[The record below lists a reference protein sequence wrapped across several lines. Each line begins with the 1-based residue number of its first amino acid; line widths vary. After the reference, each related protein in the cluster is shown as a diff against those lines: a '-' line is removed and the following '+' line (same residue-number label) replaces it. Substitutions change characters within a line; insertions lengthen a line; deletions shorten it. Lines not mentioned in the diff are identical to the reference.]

1 MIKKTVT
8 YEDYNG
14 KTRTEE
20 YLFDLSEAEIIDME
34 MESETSLSDQLKQ
47 LVKEEDQRGIYRFFK
62 DLVRKSYGVKSADGR
77 RFEKSQ
83 QLIDEFV
90 QTRAYVKIFTSLS
103 LNADEAAAFV
113 KGVLPVEALNKAI
126 DDASKTQVS
135 G

>member
-20 YLFDLSEAEIIDME
+20 HLFDLSEAEVIDME
-34 MESETSLSDQLKQ
+34 MESETSLSDQLKK

-83 QLIDEFV
+83 QLADEFV
-90 QTRAYVKIFTSLS
+90 QTRAYVKIFTSLA
-103 LNADEAAAFV
+103 LNADEASAFV

-126 DDASKTQVS
+126 DDANKTQVS